1 MISCL
6 ILLLLLICSFIY
18 SSSETALFALP
29 GYRRKDNPLIY
40 KLMSNQK
47 LVLVS
52 VIIGNIGANVAFSS
66 VGESVLNSWFD
77 LLLSSI
83 ILTVILV
90 VFGEYIPKRVAMA
103 NTKKTA
109 TTFAPLVMITEYILY
124 PVLLLF
130 RPLTSITFHRK
141 KFTAGDLR
149 QVLIKGKKEGVL
161 TDREFSIMI
170 KLSKLNKITVKEI
183 MLPRTETP
191 FVEKEESVEKAIK
204 RVGKRRK
211 RIPVFSGTRDKIIGI
226 LELKNLYGKKGKVK
240 NFMSLPIFVSENLS
254 LVQLIKIFKNSQHK
268 LVVVI
273 DEYGG
278 TSGVIDI
285 EDVEKELIWQK
296 KDSTIQKKG
305 EGEWVLPGSAEIE
318 EIQHLIPIPLSND
331 YRTISGFIYTILE
344 RIPKEGEVF
353 SYRDYE
359 LLILDV
365 KDNHIR
371 EIEIKKKK

>member
-1 MISCL
+1 MYYL
-6 ILLLLLICSFIY
+6 ILFLLLLCSFIY

-29 GYRRKDNPLIY
+29 AYRRRDNPLICR
-40 KLMSNQK
+40 LMSNPK

-52 VIIGNIGANVAFSS
+52 VIIGNIGVNVAISS
-66 VGESVLNSWFD
+66 VGEGILKVWFD
-77 LLLSSI
+77 LFVSSL
-83 ILTVILV
+83 ILTILIV

-103 NTKKTA
+103 KSKKIA
-109 TTFAPLVMITEYILY
+109 ASFAPIVMITEYILY

-130 RPLTSITFHRK
+130 RPLTRTTIRRK

-161 TDREFSIMI
+161 TDREFNIMT
-170 KLSKLNKITVKEI
+170 KLSRLNEIKVKEI
-183 MLPRTETP
+183 MLPRAETP
-191 FVEKEESVEKAIK
+191 FVEGMESVEEALKKI
-204 RVGKRRK
+204 GKRRK
-211 RIPVFSGTRDKIIGI
+211 RIPVFSETRDKIVGI

-240 NFMSLPIFVSENLS
+240 NFMSLPVFVSENLS
-254 LVQLIKIFKNSQHK
+254 LVQLIKIFKNSKHK

-278 TSGVIDI
+278 TSGIIDI
-285 EDVEKELIWQK
+285 EDIEKELIWEEEN
-296 KDSTIQKKG
+296 IVIHKKG
-305 EGEWVLPGSAEIE
+305 ENEWELPGSTEIE

-359 LLILDV
+359 ITILDIL
-365 KDNHIR
+365 DNHIR
-371 EIEIKKKK
+371 EVKIRKKK

>member
-1 MISCL
+1 MYYL
-6 ILLLLLICSFIY
+6 ILFILLVCSFIF

-29 GYRRKDNPLIY
+29 EYRRKDNPLIY
-40 KLMSNQK
+40 RLMSNPK

-52 VIIGNIGANVAFSS
+52 VIIGNIGVNVAISS
-66 VGESVLNSWFD
+66 VGEEILKVWFD
-77 LLLSSI
+77 LFFSSL
-83 ILTVILV
+83 ILTILIV

-103 NTKKTA
+103 GSKKIA
-109 TTFAPLVMITEYILY
+109 ASFAPIVMITEYILY

-130 RPLTSITFHRK
+130 KPLTRITIRRQR
-141 KFTAGDLR
+141 FTAGDLR

-161 TDREFSIMI
+161 TDREFNIMT
-170 KLSKLNKITVKEI
+170 KLSRLNEITVKEI
-183 MLPRTETP
+183 MLPRTKTP
-191 FVEKEESVEKAIK
+191 FVEKRESVEEALK

-211 RIPVFSGTRDKIIGI
+211 RIPVFSETRDKIIGI
-226 LELKNLYGKKGKVK
+226 LELKNLYGKKGKAK
-240 NFMSLPIFVSENLS
+240 NFMSLPVFVSENLS
-254 LVQLIKIFKNSQHK
+254 LVKLIKIFKSSKHK

-285 EDVEKELIWQK
+285 EDVEKELIWEEEGI
-296 KDSTIQKKG
+296 TIHKKG
-305 EGEWVLPGSAEIE
+305 ENEWDLPGSAEIE

-344 RIPKEGEVF
+344 RIPKEGEFF

-359 LLILDV
+359 ITILDIL
-365 KDNHIR
+365 DNHIR
-371 EIEIKKKK
+371 EVKIRKKK

>member
-1 MISCL
+1 MFYLTLL
-6 ILLLLLICSFIY
+6 ILLMFSFIY

-29 GYRRKDNPLIY
+29 GYRRRDNPLVY
-40 KLMSNQK
+40 RLMRNPK

-52 VIIGNIGANVAFSS
+52 VIIGNIGVNVAFSS
-66 VGESVLNSWFD
+66 LGEGILNNWFD
-77 LLLSSI
+77 LFFSSL
-83 ILTVILV
+83 ILTILIV
-90 VFGEYIPKRVAMA
+90 VFGEYIPKRVAM
-103 NTKKTA
+103 TKSKKIA
-109 TTFAPLVMITEYILY
+109 SFFAPVVMITEYLLY

-130 RPLTSITFHRK
+130 KPLTRITLHKK

-161 TDREFSIMI
+161 TDREFNIMT
-170 KLSKLNKITVKEI
+170 KLSRLNTITVREI

-191 FVEKEESVEKAIK
+191 FIEKEEYVEEALRK
-204 RVGKRRK
+204 VGKKRK

-226 LELKNLYGKKGKVK
+226 LELKNLYGRKGKVK
-240 NFMSLPIFVSENLS
+240 NYMSLPVFVSEDLS
-254 LVQLIKIFKNSQHK
+254 LVQLIKIFKNSKHK

-285 EDVEKELIWQK
+285 EDVEKELIWQEVDIK
-296 KDSTIQKKG
+296 IHKRGDN
-305 EGEWVLPGSAEIE
+305 EWVLPGSAEIE
-318 EIQHLIPIPLSND
+318 EIQQFIPIPLTND

-359 LLILDV
+359 FTILDI

-371 EIEIKKKK
+371 EVKIKKK